1 MKKQEHIY
9 EMHLQTVD
17 NCCAF
22 AKQMKYEI
30 LRHIELW
37 DKSTEMTY
45 PLFSKKEIL
54 AMMQSEV
61 NDFTKAINEQFEKLR
76 VRVERAEMENPD
88 TSTID

>member
-1 MKKQEHIY
+1 MKQEHIY

-17 NCCAF
+17 NCCAY

-37 DKSTEMTY
+37 DKSAGMNY

-54 AMMQSEV
+54 KMMQDEV
-61 NDFTKAINEQFEKLR
+61 NDFTIAINQQFEKLKE
-76 VRVERAEMENPD
+76 RVERAEMENPD
-88 TSTID
+88 TSTKL